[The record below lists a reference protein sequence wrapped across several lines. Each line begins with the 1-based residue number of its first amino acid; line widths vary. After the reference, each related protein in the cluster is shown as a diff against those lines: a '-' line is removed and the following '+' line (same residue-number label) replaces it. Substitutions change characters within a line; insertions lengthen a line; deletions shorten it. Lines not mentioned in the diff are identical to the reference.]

1 MKSEIKTT
9 LRDIENH
16 LSLIITLGSVLIAFL
31 TSINILWQIGAN
43 YFTSKFYDINFNL
56 FQVSFD
62 FHQFIL
68 KTMLIF
74 TILAIFKSIKISTVY
89 FWKRY
94 KQKQTNIKI
103 PIFAIVLFLLYLICI
118 IISISFRLWIITGYL
133 IIYVIILGAFL
144 SLIFNNIIKIIKQE
158 DKSEIN
164 NVSDL
169 KLEIKNIM
177 YCFACIFII
186 EFFLCLVTTCYNISI
201 RTEYYI
207 IPTEE
212 ENNVYVIIET
222 YPNYYITK
230 HAIEDSNKLIITK
243 NSQRIQNVTDCD
255 MYKKTYDNISFK

>member
-9 LRDIENH
+9 LRDIENP

-31 TSINILWQIGAN
+31 TSINILWQIGVN

-68 KTMLIF
+68 ITMLIF

-94 KQKQTNIKI
+94 KQKQTKIKI

-133 IIYVIILGAFL
+133 IIHVIILGAFL
-144 SLIFNNIIKIIKQE
+144 SLIFK
-158 DKSEIN
+158 
-164 NVSDL
+164 
-169 KLEIKNIM
+169 
-177 YCFACIFII
+177 
-186 EFFLCLVTTCYNISI
+186 
-201 RTEYYI
+201 
-207 IPTEE
+207 
-212 ENNVYVIIET
+212 
-222 YPNYYITK
+222 
-230 HAIEDSNKLIITK
+230 
-243 NSQRIQNVTDCD
+243 
-255 MYKKTYDNISFK
+255 